1 MDALIKIVPFSI
13 INPFRATCGE
23 TRTEGQ
29 WKAVNQKNSHF
40 SNLQVKQKFGS
51 KNRII
56 REIRSKITVLTEER
70 QTAFDSS
77 YLEVKKEGSRN
88 RDSTVFPK
96 YLEWSA

>member
-1 MDALIKIVPFSI
+1 MKFFALDSTSALLMILGVVALLSPVSDLHLR
-13 INPFRATCGE
+13 PTCYLC
-23 TRTEGQ
+23 
-29 WKAVNQKNSHF
+29 SSDF

-96 YLEWSA
+96 YLE